1 MQAEGLYL
9 QTPGLPGRVMEED
22 ADKNRSNKFTIIV
35 IFTRTGQ
42 HCYLYHLHPGH
53 LGYLYPSHL
62 GHVYPN
68 HLYPGHLGHVKG
80 EAGNVYVG
88 RAGHE
93 GGLYPGTLLPHRCMV
108 MVTDKGVVFPAE
120 S

>member
-53 LGYLYPSHL
+53 LGYLYP
-62 GHVYPN
+62 
-68 HLYPGHLGHVKG
+68 GHLGHVKG